1 MQSTVKR
8 EAMIIKLN
16 DKKYALLT
24 EEVEGAVSLIK
35 SNEKLSDD
43 MWMLEIEDIQEMLF
57 LVNDEIVYRGLEN
70 QDEVN
75 EFGKNLYNLYDE
87 IIYQKHHN

>member
-1 MQSTVKR
+1 
-8 EAMIIKLN
+8 MIIRLN
-16 DKKYALLT
+16 NEKYALLT

-35 SNEKLSDD
+35 SKNKLSDD
-43 MWMLEIEDIQEMLF
+43 MWMLEIEDIQEMLL

-75 EFGKNLYNLYDE
+75 ELGKNLYNLYDE

>member
-1 MQSTVKR
+1 
-8 EAMIIKLN
+8 MIIKLN
-16 DKKYALLT
+16 DEKYALLT

-43 MWMLEIEDIQEMLF
+43 MWMLEIEDIQEMLL